1 LKALPAL
8 AALDGTHFLCHV
20 SYDEL
25 EDNEPNIE
33 DLSDVYLFQ
42 LNVAQLQCT
51 VLSTHRF
58 NSYYMRIVV
67 DSTNPSKFIL
77 CCHNENYEKYAH
89 KGSINAN
96 GKLEFD
102 KERLDLSINMMGK
115 DIGLCRN
122 SYRLAGKNLDN

>member
-1 LKALPAL
+1 MTYLYSISLIFCTTQVGKHYIAIAILLIRVFVIFASSSKNFFNFRKLHVNGKFIALKALPAL

-51 VLSTHRF
+51 VLST
-58 NSYYMRIVV
+58 
-67 DSTNPSKFIL
+67 
-77 CCHNENYEKYAH
+77 
-89 KGSINAN
+89 
-96 GKLEFD
+96 
-102 KERLDLSINMMGK
+102 
-115 DIGLCRN
+115 
-122 SYRLAGKNLDN
+122 